1 MTRILYNF
9 FSALLIWLIILGI
22 WDYFDS
28 YADNQIIQ
36 KLIINSIPNSK
47 DWLKYDWLSFSFLL
61 LPTISIM
68 YLKKLAKDYNYFEIY
83 FYSLIAWAISLS
95 IWDNFYGQDEGL
107 IVWNNL
113 IQIFS
118 EQSSI
123 EMIKQIQFLLLPPVI
138 ILIYFSKISDKIF
151 GLSAS
156 PKRKTKTSKAGVFG
170 AIAGAAAYAKS
181 THNAKTPAAISR
193 DVTKARVLNV
203 VPRGNSWIV
212 HYEWDYH
219 GDGSNWRKDKYE
231 IESTSTVGFNAGPTT
246 IDLDWN

>member
-1 MTRILYNF
+1 VVNHWKIKIIYYNLTFKILVDFNYNLILTFFLIYHLDIILMTRILYNF

-138 ILIYFSKISDKIF
+138 I
-151 GLSAS
+151 
-156 PKRKTKTSKAGVFG
+156 
-170 AIAGAAAYAKS
+170 
-181 THNAKTPAAISR
+181 
-193 DVTKARVLNV
+193 
-203 VPRGNSWIV
+203 
-212 HYEWDYH
+212 
-219 GDGSNWRKDKYE
+219 
-231 IESTSTVGFNAGPTT
+231 
-246 IDLDWN
+246 